1 MKKTQNALQ
10 LGIDNDLHAGA
21 QLYISHRG
29 QVLADLALGEAQ
41 PGAKMRTDSLT
52 LWMSAGK
59 PLAAIAMLQLID
71 RGLTTLDTRVAEVIP
86 EFGANGKGPI
96 TIRHL
101 LTHTAG
107 FRGPLNNFAPG
118 PWEAILQ
125 RVYALKQE
133 PGWVPG
139 EKAGYHIGSSW
150 FVLGELIA
158 EIDGRAFEDYVREDV
173 LRPVGATHSSVGMRE
188 AEVIEA
194 ADRLSVVSPDFPGNH
209 GDALTVS
216 RPGANA
222 RGPIRELGKVY
233 ESLLHHDGRLL
244 LPQTSQAMIARQR
257 EGMFD
262 QTFKQIIDWGFG
274 LKLDG
279 KRYAMANN
287 APEPYGYGPHA
298 SDATFGHSGNQVGC
312 AFADPEHDLVVAW
325 ITNGMPGEEKHQ
337 ARQNAVNAAIYED
350 LGLA

>member
-10 LGIDNDLHAGA
+10 SGIDNDLHAGA
-21 QLYISHRG
+21 QLYVSLRG
-29 QVLADLALGEAQ
+29 EVLADLALGEAQ
-41 PGAKMRTDSLT
+41 PGVKMTTGSLT

-71 RGLTTLDTRVAEVIP
+71 RGLATLDTRVAEVIP
-86 EFGANGKGPI
+86 EFGVNGKEPI

-101 LTHTAG
+101 LLHTAG

-133 PGWVPG
+133 PGWIPG

-150 FVLGELIA
+150 FVLGELVA

-173 LRPVGATHSSVGMRE
+173 LRPVGAIHSSVGMSE
-188 AEVIEA
+188 AEIIEA
-194 ADRLSVVSPDFPGNH
+194 GDANRLSIVTPDFPGNH
-209 GDALTVS
+209 GDALTVC

-222 RGPIRELGKVY
+222 RGPIRELGLVY
-233 ESLLHHDGRLL
+233 ESLLNHDGRLI
-244 LPQTSQAMIARQR
+244 LPQTSRAMVARQR

-262 QTFKQIIDWGFG
+262 HTFKQIIDWGFG

-279 KRYAMANN
+279 KRYGQ
-287 APEPYGYGPHA
+287 PEPYGYGPHA

-312 AFADPEHDLVVAW
+312 AFADPEHGLVAAW

-350 LGLA
+350 LNLA